1 MWSLL
6 KVVALD
12 TTHQSARGLV
22 EPPEDQ
28 PRTARGRCCRW
39 AATGHAWAASSYDK
53 GPWPAGLREDTV
65 GAPLSL
71 PPAVMRAL
79 AAGLGVCLHGG
90 ESGEELQAVATAAA
104 SLMQRR
110 ATFDL
115 DEHGMLL
122 MHTLLTPLPPAAVPT
137 AA

>member
-1 MWSLL
+1 M
-6 KVVALD
+6 A
-12 TTHQSARGLV
+12 
-22 EPPEDQ
+22 PPDIRA
-28 PRTARGRCCRW
+28 PHLPVCRW
-39 AATGHAWAASSYDK
+39 AATGHAWAASYET

-71 PPAVMRAL
+71 EPVVLRAL
-79 AAGLGVCLHGG
+79 ATGLGVCLHG
-90 ESGEELQAVATAAA
+90 SQAQELQAVAAAAA

-122 MHTLLTPLPPAAVPT
+122 MHTLLTTLPTAAVPT